1 MSNEKAF
8 LQEKQQP
15 EKTSDKMLLGAL
27 SQGSPDA
34 ANVLYLRYAQQL
46 RALVAANCSPMLA
59 KREDVED
66 IVQSIFGSFFRAAS
80 KEMYD
85 VPAGDDLWK
94 LFVVI
99 ALNKVRAKGNY
110 HRRDK
115 RDARRLVDGGWL
127 DVAGDYVA
135 SNDETSRNLLT
146 LAIDDVMGHLS
157 LEHQQAIQFRIEG
170 FNVAEIAAKLE
181 CSKRTTERLLQE
193 ARSRIAEML
202 EKDE

>member
-85 VPAGDDLWK
+85 VPAGDHLWK

-110 HRRDK
+110 HRRYK